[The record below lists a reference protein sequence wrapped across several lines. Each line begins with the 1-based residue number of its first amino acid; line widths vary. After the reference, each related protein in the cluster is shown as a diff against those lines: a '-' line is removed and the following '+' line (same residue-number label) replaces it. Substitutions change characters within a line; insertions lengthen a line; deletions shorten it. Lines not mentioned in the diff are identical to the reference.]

1 MLIFVYIY
9 TNQIIMSGINNAAWD
24 LILFGLKQAPPVW
37 IGLQC
42 APWLHTS
49 SLVACNASSLASA
62 LGSLHVLLLV
72 GAGLE
77 PVDGLVVGDGL
88 ESVDGLEPV
97 DGLFVGDELEPVG
110 GRFVGD
116 VLGPVNGLF
125 VGDGLEPV
133 DCIMQVNKRRNESIK
148 CNGITCK

>member
-1 MLIFVYIY
+1 M
-9 TNQIIMSGINNAAWD
+9 
-24 LILFGLKQAPPVW
+24 
-37 IGLQC
+37 
-42 APWLHTS
+42 
-49 SLVACNASSLASA
+49 
-62 LGSLHVLLLV
+62 GSLHVLLLV

-97 DGLFVGDELEPVG
+97 DGLFVGD
-110 GRFVGD
+110 
-116 VLGPVNGLF
+116 
-125 VGDGLEPV
+125 GLEPV